1 MSGVPGDVTAEVA
14 ELLYAYGAAVDGRDL
29 EGLSGLLTDDVK
41 LTRPDGT
48 REGRQA
54 FLDYYGS
61 VFAGPATMR
70 HFATN
75 VRVTVDGDLLRATAY
90 FQAMFFLP
98 DLTRLVT
105 GRYDDVLQRG
115 PGGLRI
121 THKRNIIEYTL
132 ELPPAQA

>member
-1 MSGVPGDVTAEVA
+1 MTGVPADVAAEVA

-29 EGLSGLLTDDVK
+29 EGLGRLLTDDVK

-54 FLDYYGS
+54 FLDYYRS

-75 VRVTVDGDLLRATAY
+75 VRATADGDLLRATAY

-105 GRYDDVLQRG
+105 GRYDDALQRG

-132 ELPPAQA
+132 ELPPAKA

>member
-1 MSGVPGDVTAEVA
+1 MTGVPADVVAEVA

-29 EGLSGLLTDDVK
+29 EGLGKLLTDDVK

-70 HFATN
+70 HFAAN
-75 VRVTVDGDLLRATAY
+75 VRATADGDQLRATAY

-105 GRYDDVLQRG
+105 GRYDDALRRG
-115 PGGLRI
+115 PGGLRF

-132 ELPPAQA
+132 ELPPATA